1 MDCVVVVATES
12 RTTVM
17 RNVALGATVL
27 DYYGENY
34 GVEGYSV
41 GGCGIEGYGEV
52 YRRNL
57 MMVSF
62 GGWSGFQCETM
73 GMCSSR
79 TG

>member
-1 MDCVVVVATES
+1 MVVATES
-12 RTTVM
+12 RTAVM
-17 RNVALGATVL
+17 RNVALGTTVL
-27 DYYGENY
+27 DYYG
-34 GVEGYSV
+34 VESYSV

-52 YRRNL
+52 HRRNL